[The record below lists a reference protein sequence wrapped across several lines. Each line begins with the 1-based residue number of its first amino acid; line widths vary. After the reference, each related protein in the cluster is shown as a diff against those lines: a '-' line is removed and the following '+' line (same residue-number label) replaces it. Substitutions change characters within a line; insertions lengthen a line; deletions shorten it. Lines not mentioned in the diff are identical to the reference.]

1 MHGYQL
7 VAIWGIALSNLLT
20 RGDSFVLSDFSH
32 NGIRK
37 TPISALISTPSQSSI
52 ASSSFNDE
60 ESELS
65 TLKLDCHGTYTPPRR
80 DFLSRI
86 GLGAAGLATAS
97 LLSPFLGTATN
108 NNQQVAQA
116 APPIA
121 VIAEELG
128 YFPVQNRVGDLV
140 YVPKRVQR
148 ESSDQAIELAKK
160 MSEKGAVMYG
170 ACKLRRE

>member
-1 MHGYQL
+1 MLPGFAHKGK
-7 VAIWGIALSNLLT
+7 
-20 RGDSFVLSDFSH
+20 
-32 NGIRK
+32 RK
-37 TPISALISTPSQSSI
+37 TFLSARISTPSQSSI
-52 ASSSFNDE
+52 AFCSSNGDG
-60 ESELS
+60 ELLAS
-65 TLKLDCHGTYTPPRR
+65 KPDSPATYTPPRR

-86 GLGAAGLATAS
+86 CLGAAGLATAS
-97 LLSPFLGTATN
+97 LVSPILGSGTAT
-108 NNQQVAQA
+108 NQQVAQA

-128 YFPVQNRVGDLV
+128 YFPVQNRAGDLV

-170 ACKLRRE
+170 ACKL